1 MATYW
6 MTFRLG
12 DDDAAKRATY
22 GDTHD
27 DRYDALVDEIRRHS
41 SRWWEEATSFILFES
56 SHDISSLARACKT
69 AIDPNWDVVLIH
81 DLDKKSSVVVGNA
94 QDQAL
99 FVLMPYAKKV

>member
-22 GDTHD
+22 D
-27 DRYDALVDEIRRHS
+27 DRRDALVDEIHMRS
-41 SRWWEEATSFILFES
+41 SRRWEAATSFILFEA
-56 SHDISSLARACKT
+56 SHDIGSLATACKA
-69 AIDPNWDVVLIH
+69 AINPNWDVVVIH
-81 DLDKKSSVVVGNA
+81 ELDKKSSVVVGKA
-94 QDQAL
+94 QDQDL